1 MSLRFDFALTHEE
14 LERVWGSP
22 LPRAS
27 EKGYPG
33 IFDKMCHWVLFED
46 NVAIAYTSSLTMN
59 DKYAFVG
66 NTYVRKDWRSKG
78 LHTLL
83 LEHRNNAPHMK
94 NRSKVTVVNPIE
106 NSQLHNLISVITKL
120 GYTKVQSIHDISD
133 LMPEWLYD
141 SLCDSGKQI
150 WRLDN
155 EKQ

>member
-1 MSLRFDFALTHEE
+1 
-14 LERVWGSP
+14 
-22 LPRAS
+22 
-27 EKGYPG
+27 
-33 IFDKMCHWVLFED
+33 MCHWVLFED

-106 NSQLHNLISVITKL
+106 NSQLHNLVSVITKL